1 MKHIKK
7 IIATVVLSIT
17 LLLSMS
23 GCSGYSFYNDW
34 HQAGADIDRSHI
46 FISIGID
53 EVARKIEANETF
65 ALLYATSE
73 SQASV
78 AVVTSLQIQAE
89 YLGCED
95 KHIYFL
101 NAANYLST
109 SALRKEVKEKTKIHD
124 PMDETSD
131 DPIIITYDQGR
142 VDVGTSYKSKPA
154 TKKYLVDNTV
164 QYASLASH
172 IFRELLVE

>member
-17 LLLSMS
+17 LLLSMT

-46 FISIGID
+46 FISIDID

-95 KHIYFL
+95 KHIYF
-101 NAANYLST
+101 
-109 SALRKEVKEKTKIHD
+109 
-124 PMDETSD
+124 
-131 DPIIITYDQGR
+131 
-142 VDVGTSYKSKPA
+142 
-154 TKKYLVDNTV
+154 
-164 QYASLASH
+164 
-172 IFRELLVE
+172 